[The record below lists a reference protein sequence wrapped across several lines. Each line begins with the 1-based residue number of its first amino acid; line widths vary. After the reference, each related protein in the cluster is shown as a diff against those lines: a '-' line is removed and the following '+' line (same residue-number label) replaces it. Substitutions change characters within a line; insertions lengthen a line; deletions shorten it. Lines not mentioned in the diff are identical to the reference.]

1 MDLSKDTLD
10 EQQRLNSECTA
21 ALLEVV
27 RSVQP
32 EGITVSVGGE
42 IGEVGKKNST
52 VEELAAYVDGLNR
65 ILEEKGI
72 KPGLSKIS
80 VQTGTSHG
88 GVPLPDGSV
97 AEVKLDFDTL
107 KNLSEAARE
116 KYAMSGAVQHG
127 ASTLPDELFNRFP
140 SVGTSEIHLATG
152 FQNLFYESESIP
164 ADLKERMFAYIR
176 DNLAQEKKP
185 DQTEEQFLYKT
196 RKKAF
201 GPFKQELWD
210 LDEGIKKA
218 LGEEIEK
225 KFTFLFNELG
235 LNGTSDDVR
244 RFVLPV
250 AVEHVRPGK

>member
-1 MDLSKDTLD
+1 
-10 EQQRLNSECTA
+10 
-21 ALLEVV
+21 
-27 RSVQP
+27 
-32 EGITVSVGGE
+32 
-42 IGEVGKKNST
+42 
-52 VEELAAYVDGLNR
+52 
-65 ILEEKGI
+65 
-72 KPGLSKIS
+72 
-80 VQTGTSHG
+80 
-88 GVPLPDGSV
+88 
-97 AEVKLDFDTL
+97 
-107 KNLSEAARE
+107 
-116 KYAMSGAVQHG
+116 
-127 ASTLPDELFNRFP
+127 
-140 SVGTSEIHLATG
+140 
-152 FQNLFYESESIP
+152 
-164 ADLKERMFAYIR
+164 MFAYIR

-250 AVEHVRPGK
+250 AVEHVRPGQ